1 MFKLDNNYKVL
12 TDSES
17 EDDIANQKRK
27 SLIFLEQS
35 LDLPCDV
42 SPLEPRS
49 IRDAEKPGQNIEKL
63 LMERVMLRKEL
74 RLRSVQ
80 EMLVDTSHKLE
91 QAETKIQEYET
102 LPLFRQYLALSSL
115 IRLTQDAGTGGAQL
129 IKSSLDASASCVYQ
143 LFLAAIGLPVYL
155 FHQLPAS
162 VQLLCVSLVAH
173 LATTVGESAEN
184 YSNEC
189 RERSVTVDQDQPVT
203 RPVTRRQRNR
213 RS

>member
-1 MFKLDNNYKVL
+1 MIY
-12 TDSES
+12 
-17 EDDIANQKRK
+17 
-27 SLIFLEQS
+27 LEQS

-102 LPLFRQYLALSSL
+102 MPLFRQYLALSSL
-115 IRLTQDAGTGGAQL
+115 IRLTQDAGVGGASI
-129 IKSSLDASASCVYQ
+129 IKSPLDASASGLYQ
-143 LFLAAIGLPVYL
+143 LFLAAVGLPVWL

-173 LATTVGESAEN
+173 LATTVGETAEN

-189 RERSVTVDQDQPVT
+189 RERSVTVDQDQVT

-213 RS
+213 RN